1 MQFSEDD
8 LRAALKRKDP
18 GPEFTDRVMAGLG
31 QQPQRVSVANAT
43 PGWFSWVRLR
53 PFPAMAAALA
63 VLLLAIA
70 SWIGYQR
77 NQERQRVEAALAEQK
92 AVEALRITNAK
103 LNHVFRRVRQSEANV
118 PKVRRE
124 VL

>member
-8 LRAALKRKDP
+8 LRAALKRRDP
-18 GPEFTDRVMAGLG
+18 GPEFTDRVMARLG
-31 QQPQRVSVANAT
+31 QQRQRVPAAKLA
-43 PGWFSWVRLR
+43 PGWFSWLRLR
-53 PFPAMAAALA
+53 PLPAMAAALA
-63 VLLLAIA
+63 VLLLALA
-70 SWIGYQR
+70 SWTGYQR
-77 NQERQRVEAALAEQK
+77 NQERQRQEAALAEQK

>member
-8 LRAALKRKDP
+8 LRAALKRRDP
-18 GPEFTDRVMAGLG
+18 GPEFTDRVMARLG
-31 QQPQRVSVANAT
+31 QQRQRVHAAKLA
-43 PGWFSWVRLR
+43 PGWFSWLRLR
-53 PFPAMAAALA
+53 PLPAMAAALA
-63 VLLLAIA
+63 VLLLALA

-77 NQERQRVEAALAEQK
+77 NQERQRQEAALAEQK

>member
-8 LRAALKRKDP
+8 LRAALKRRDP
-18 GPEFTDRVMAGLG
+18 GPEFTDRVMARLG
-31 QQPQRVSVANAT
+31 QQRQRVPAAKLA
-43 PGWFSWVRLR
+43 PGWFSWLRLR
-53 PFPAMAAALA
+53 PLPAMAAALA
-63 VLLLAIA
+63 VLLLALA

-77 NQERQRVEAALAEQK
+77 NQERQRQEAALAEQK

>member
-18 GPEFTDRVMAGLG
+18 GPEFTDRVMARLG
-31 QQPQRVSVANAT
+31 QPEKKAPAAKSRH
-43 PGWFSWVRLR
+43 GWFSWLRVR
-53 PFPAMAAALA
+53 PFPAMAAAMA
-63 VLLLAIA
+63 VLLVAVA

-77 NQERQRVEAALAEQK
+77 SQERQRQEAALAEQK
-92 AVEALRITNAK
+92 AVEALKITNAK
-103 LNHVFRRVRQSEANV
+103 LNHVFRRVRQSEANF